1 MIVDSILRVGI
12 NEIPKKE
19 WERIERSLTFG
30 KGNGDVVMA
39 YRRLIAQGIYQL
51 PRGAWAI
58 MPDYIRYKDQRMAP
72 AMPELNFTVKLDD
85 ISLDPRYKGQTD
97 AVEAMFENE
106 QGLIVRPPGTGKT
119 QIALAFA
126 AACKTRTL
134 VLVHTE
140 DILKQWFEYVSDAI
154 PELEGKVGII
164 RGKTYEIG
172 HITIATVQTLKR
184 YIGKKKFWEQFGC
197 VIADEAHH
205 VSAPTWEAI
214 MNCCPARYRFGFT
227 ASPTRADGMH
237 PTMKFIIGP
246 IIHRQKFSSPIKL
259 TVVPVK
265 TQFKSL
271 YRGSWDYTGLV
282 TRLVQDEE
290 RNKLIAEVVNREVG
304 EGNSI
309 LVLSRR
315 IEHLELIAEFLDHE
329 CEILTG
335 KIAKS
340 ERVRIISGLR
350 DGSIRCVLA
359 TQLADEALD
368 VPRLNRVALVHPGKH
383 EGRIIQQIGRAIRQ
397 HPTKQDAVIYDFID
411 YRISILRNQWNQ
423 RKRAYKTDKISIK
436 STGRMRRG

>member
-1 MIVDSILRVGI
+1 
-12 NEIPKKE
+12 
-19 WERIERSLTFG
+19 
-30 KGNGDVVMA
+30 
-39 YRRLIAQGIYQL
+39 
-51 PRGAWAI
+51 
-58 MPDYIRYKDQRMAP
+58 
-72 AMPELNFTVKLDD
+72 
-85 ISLDPRYKGQTD
+85 
-97 AVEAMFENE
+97 
-106 QGLIVRPPGTGKT
+106 
-119 QIALAFA
+119 
-126 AACKTRTL
+126 
-134 VLVHTE
+134 
-140 DILKQWFEYVSDAI
+140 
-154 PELEGKVGII
+154 
-164 RGKTYEIG
+164 
-172 HITIATVQTLKR
+172 
-184 YIGKKKFWEQFGC
+184 
-197 VIADEAHH
+197 
-205 VSAPTWEAI
+205 
-214 MNCCPARYRFGFT
+214 
-227 ASPTRADGMH
+227 
-237 PTMKFIIGP
+237 MKFIIGP